1 MNVIDASSL
10 AKYVLREKGWCE
22 VRKVLEEES
31 VSVDHV
37 LKEVANAI

>member
-10 AKYVLREKGWCE
+10 ANYVLKEDNWIE
-22 VRKVLEEES
+22 VRRSLEKET